1 MDLLPEILC
10 ALSFIIMWFTIILQ
24 RKQIIEHETRIH
36 QMIFILEKLINL
48 IEEKETKCQKNQK

>member
-48 IEEKETKCQKNQK
+48 IEEKETK